1 MSILIVGT
9 TSTTTV
15 LKIGKK
21 HPSGAVPLTVY
32 VVVTVG
38 VTVILVLLLP
48 LLHVYEFAPL
58 AVNVTGVPG
67 QTAFVPL
74 TTIGGAET
82 ETVIGVAHPNWLETV
97 NVAEVVGV
105 KGTPLVMPPDQT

>member
-1 MSILIVGT
+1 MTPPEPNIGAVALNVVELQFGILPGLSIFIVGT

-21 HPSGAVPLTVY
+21 QPSGAVPLTVY

-48 LLHVYEFAPL
+48 LLQV
-58 AVNVTGVPG
+58 
-67 QTAFVPL
+67 
-74 TTIGGAET
+74 
-82 ETVIGVAHPNWLETV
+82 
-97 NVAEVVGV
+97 
-105 KGTPLVMPPDQT
+105 